1 MGYPRAAVRAVLT
14 LGLALTAATTAIAH
28 TDPVPASHVP
38 SAPPHLFYE
47 EDE

>member
-1 MGYPRAAVRAVLT
+1 MAYPRAAVRAALT

-28 TDPVPASHVP
+28 TDPVPAAHIP
-38 SAPPHLFYE
+38 SAPPYLSYK